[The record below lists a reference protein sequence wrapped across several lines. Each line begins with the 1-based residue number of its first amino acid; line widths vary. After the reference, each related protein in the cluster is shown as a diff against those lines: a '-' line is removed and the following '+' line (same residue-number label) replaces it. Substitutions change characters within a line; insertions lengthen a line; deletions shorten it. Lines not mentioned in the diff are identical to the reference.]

1 MSELIN
7 QIFEQYSQYSNIDIS
22 LELIAV
28 FFGLLSVWFS
38 KNNNVLVY
46 PTGIINTSIFVYL
59 LVKWELLGDMI
70 INVYYFLMS
79 IYGWYYWTR
88 KTNNIGYTPITRIHS
103 TDIKIILIIIIS
115 SVLFVSY
122 LYSFFEKWSGF
133 VSYVDIITTA
143 IFFAGMWLMA
153 RRKIESWFFWI
164 LGDIISVPLYFVKG
178 LAFSSFQYLIFTFIA
193 IAGYYKWKS
202 IYYEAQR
209 KVFIT
214 RALP

>member
-1 MSELIN
+1 MMNEIMD
-7 QIFEQYSQYSNIDIS
+7 QIFQQYSQYSNIDIS

-70 INVYYFLMS
+70 INIYYFLMS

-88 KTNNIGYTPITRIHS
+88 KSQNQEYTPITKINEA
-103 TDIKIILIIIIS
+103 DIKIILIIIIS
-115 SVLFVSY
+115 STIFVSY
-122 LYSFFEKWSGF
+122 LYSFFDKWSGL
-133 VSYVDIITTA
+133 VSCIDILTTA
-143 IFFAGMWLMA
+143 IFFVGMWLMA

-164 LGDIISVPLYFVKG
+164 LGDVISVPLYFVKG
-178 LAFSSFQYLIFTFIA
+178 LAFSSFQYLIFTLIA
-193 IAGYYKWKS
+193 VAGYYKWKS
-202 IYYEAQR
+202 IYNNKKRIA
-209 KVFIT
+209 
-214 RALP
+214 

>member
-7 QIFEQYSQYSNIDIS
+7 QVFEHYSQYSNIDIS

-88 KTNNIGYTPITRIHS
+88 KSNNLGYTPITRTHS

-164 LGDIISVPLYFVKG
+164 LGDIISVPLYFSKG

-202 IYYEAQR
+202 IYNNKKQ
-209 KVFIT
+209 IS
-214 RALP
+214 

>member
-7 QIFEQYSQYSNIDIS
+7 QVFEQYSQYSNIDIS

-88 KTNNIGYTPITRIHS
+88 KSNNEGYTPITRMHS
-103 TDIKIILIIIIS
+103 TDIKIILIIIVS

-202 IYYEAQR
+202 IYNNKKQ
-209 KVFIT
+209 IS
-214 RALP
+214 

>member
-88 KTNNIGYTPITRIHS
+88 KSNNIGYTPITRMHS

-202 IYYEAQR
+202 IYNNKKR
-209 KVFIT
+209 IS
-214 RALP
+214 

>member
-88 KTNNIGYTPITRIHS
+88 KSNNLGYTPITRTHS

-202 IYYEAQR
+202 IYNNKKQ
-209 KVFIT
+209 IS
-214 RALP
+214 